1 MITFNGYDLK
11 AYFDKIL
18 DVRRD
23 ILPPRSIRFL
33 EVPGRAGSYFANVR
47 EESRIIEVDVFMI
60 DQSFE
65 ALRSRIRQAAE
76 ILDTDQPAP
85 LIVEDEPDKVWMG
98 ILMEDTA
105 LEEVIYTGRTTL
117 RFFIPDPYAEAIE
130 EKQKLISKKPPVFE
144 RQSTACTPE
153 GTVLPGEPRYLEGK
167 FKQAIFIE
175 EGTTNHLQSAENP
188 TTEEV
193 EVEQGTTY
201 TLQHEMGTVQVEH
214 KQVEDLEG
222 GEMDRVTFRDGALEL
237 EKHGVDTREE
247 LSLIGGTHDQTEYD
261 DDSVKLGKEHEGD
274 TLLEKSEQADGW
286 ADGQNNDVKVEDGHI
301 ELDNLP
307 QWDFHDDMKDYL
319 GTGWEPRLNPQ
330 LITQTANTVRMDSYI
345 GESGA
350 ATALVKETPP
360 GAVVR
365 TVDLLYWLTDPP
377 GAGYDPTAPNRMRF
391 ILVLDHIMPD
401 TDNRYAAFYPV
412 LFEESDIEGTF
423 PGYAWVRCVVT
434 RLPTAGDAGNID
446 IYINGEYSRSL
457 QASGTTLTTPRLQ
470 FIMENQDQGRF
481 YLADVKYSTEV
492 LHPTQPSFPFPLEG
506 SRESPEYDL
515 SHLGEYRGG
524 SATNEY
530 ELNHDLPARAEPYEH
545 QVEMETNIYKNGA
558 WQGWKKP
565 NGGLPDLEVG
575 ESLEGVKV
583 KLRNTLKTYDYY
595 LSPYLLDSR
604 LTVEGYRSDYY
615 QSGTWTTEVD
625 LSSVVRASSA
635 ILNYETE
642 EPEGTQVIAEV
653 ALKEGDTIGDWVE
666 VGDGQVI
673 PQVNKDIDLTSTT
686 LLVRFTLTTNNTEVT
701 PRVISAQ
708 VEAISAYHD
717 EGTCTFPLINLSSI
731 GEATGSAAEKT
742 AVIPSGT
749 NVVAES
755 QWNDGGWLPVVDS
768 IPQAVPG
775 ANLTGVS
782 QRLRVRL
789 QTNAQ
794 GDETPRVGGLWWK
807 IGQKVEDGHWFNLVP
822 ATSILNLVP
831 SGVYRWQLEKKSYP
845 TTFHPD
851 TRAPEILYLPIDPD
865 LIGDEGTISFWAYED
880 GSDRERYMIDTDGE
894 NRNSIYRVSDA
905 YKVRINNSD
914 ALEIPIPPTGQFNK
928 ISIRWRGQMVEAF
941 INGEMVGSQD
951 LPEPV
956 SFDGAS
962 RLFIGSDRDG
972 ENQMNERIDDFH
984 ISSIA
989 RSDEYM
995 GNTETPEEVDDYTLY
1010 LFRFDRSLSDDSTMV
1025 VNEGTAPTLPWFEGI
1040 VKQPLENL
1048 KILHNQSGQFL
1059 LLNSR
1064 FNTGDHIILGKPES
1078 PVMVNG
1084 QDRKN
1089 ILSLE
1094 SDFFEL
1100 VKGENTFEVTD
1111 GVDLTM
1117 HWKERWK

>member
-1 MITFNGYDLK
+1 MIIFNGQDLK
-11 AYFDKIL
+11 KYFDKIL
-18 DVRRD
+18 DIRRD
-23 ILPPRSIRFL
+23 ILPPRSIQFL

-47 EESRIIEVDVFMI
+47 EESRIIEVDVFMK

-76 ILDTDQPAP
+76 ILDTDEPAP
-85 LIVEDEPDKVWMG
+85 LVISDEPDKVWMG

-247 LSLIGGTHDQTEYD
+247 LSLIGGTYDQTEYD

-274 TLLEKSEQADGW
+274 TSLEESEQDDAWVG
-286 ADGQNNDVKVEDGHI
+286 GQNNNVKVENNHI
-301 ELDNLP
+301 ELSNLP
-307 QWDFHDDMKDYL
+307 QWDYHDDMKDYL
-319 GTGWEPRLNPQ
+319 GTGWEPRLNPE

-391 ILVLDHIMPD
+391 ILVLDYIMPD

-481 YLADVKYSTEV
+481 FLADVKYSTEV

-575 ESLEGVKV
+575 ESLKGVKV

-666 VGDGQVI
+666 VGDGQAI
-673 PQVNKDIDLTSTT
+673 PQIDKNIDLTTTT
-686 LLVRFTLTTNNTEVT
+686 LLVRFTLTTTDTEIT
-701 PRVISAQ
+701 PRVLFAQ
-708 VEAISAYHD
+708 VDAVSAYHD
-717 EGTCTFPLINLSSI
+717 EGICTFPLVDLSSI
-731 GEATGSAAEKT
+731 GEATGSEVETT
-742 AVIPSGT
+742 AMTPDGT
-749 NVVAES
+749 NIITES
-755 QWNDGGWLPVVDS
+755 QWNDGDWLPAIDS
-768 IPQAVPG
+768 IPQIHPET
-775 ANLTGVS
+775 NLSGVS

-789 QTNAQ
+789 QSNTQ
-794 GDETPRVGGLWWK
+794 GDETPKVSGLWWK
-807 IGQKVEDGHWFNLVP
+807 IGQKIEDGHWFNLVP
-822 ATSILNLVP
+822 ATPILVLTP
-831 SGVYRWQLEKKSYP
+831 SGVYRWQLEKNPYP

-851 TRAPEILYLPIDPD
+851 TRAPETLYLPIDPD
-865 LIGDEGTISFWAYED
+865 LIGDEGTVSFWAYED
-880 GSDRERYMIDTDGE
+880 GSDRERYMIDTDGG
-894 NRNSIYRVSDA
+894 NRNSIYRTESS
-905 YKVRINNSD
+905 YKVRINNDD
-914 ALEIPIPPTGQFNK
+914 ALEIPIPPIGFNK
-928 ISIRWRGQMVEAF
+928 IAIRWYESKIDAF
-941 INGEMVGSQD
+941 INGQMVASQD

-989 RSDEYM
+989 RSDEYLA
-995 GNTETPEEVDDYTLY
+995 NVSTPEDVDDETLY
-1010 LFRFDRSLSDDSTMV
+1010 LFRFDHSLADESTMV

-1040 VKQPLENL
+1040 VKQSLDHL

-1064 FNTGDHIILGKPES
+1064 FNEGDHIILGKPES